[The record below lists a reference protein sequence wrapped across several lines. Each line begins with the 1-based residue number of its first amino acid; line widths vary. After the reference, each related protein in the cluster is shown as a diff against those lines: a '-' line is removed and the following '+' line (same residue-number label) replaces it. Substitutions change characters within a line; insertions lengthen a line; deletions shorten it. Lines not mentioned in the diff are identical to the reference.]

1 MGGLSRRGVLASGAA
16 AFAAAAPTTR
26 PARARERPFRAA
38 ASAGRPSRPN
48 ILFIFADDLG
58 WADLSCYGAP
68 EIRTPHLDAL
78 AGQGVRFTHGYAASA
93 VCSPTRLALYTGR
106 HPGRLKAG
114 LLEPIPGPGADAGLP
129 VAHPTLASLL
139 KQAGYA
145 TAMFGKWHCG
155 YLPDYGPVK
164 SGWDTF
170 FGNMGGAVDYFSKIS
185 GSGETDLYEGEVKTE
200 SLEYYTRTVS
210 ERAAAFIRDNSG
222 GPWLLNLNYTAPH
235 WPWEGPDDRAVSDD
249 LTRRI
254 TEGQEE
260 GQILA
265 HNDGGSL
272 STYRTMVEAMDAGI
286 GQVLKALDDSGKQ
299 DDTLVIFS
307 SDNGGERWSYLW
319 PLTGSK
325 GQLNEGGIRVP
336 TIVRWPA
343 GIRGNQVS
351 DVPVVT
357 QDWTATI
364 LEAVGAEPHAA
375 YPLDGHSLLPYL
387 LDGAQAPARDLFWRM
402 RRFGALRR
410 GNWKY
415 LRVLPQQEGQATQ
428 HLLYDVT
435 ADPRERANRAAHE
448 GELLARLSTAWDAID
463 AELEDYPPQGGDR
476 PGPSD

>member
-1 MGGLSRRGVLASGAA
+1 MRGLSRRGVLAAGAA
-16 AFAAAAPTTR
+16 AFAAPAAV
-26 PARARERPFRAA
+26 RERPFRAA
-38 ASAGRPSRPN
+38 RLPERPSRPN

-58 WADLSCYGAP
+58 WADLGCYGAP

-106 HPGRLKAG
+106 YPGRLEAG
-114 LLEPIPGPGADAGLP
+114 LLEPIPGPGAGVGLP
-129 VAHPTLASLL
+129 VDHPTLASLL

-155 YLPDYGPVK
+155 FLPDYGPVK

-170 FGNMGGAVDYFSKIS
+170 FGNMGGAIDYFSKIS
-185 GSGETDLYEGEVKTE
+185 GNGETDLYEGEVPAE

-210 ERAAAFIRDNSG
+210 DRAAAFIRDHSE

-254 TEGQEE
+254 TEGQEQ

-272 STYRTMVEAMDAGI
+272 GTYRTMVEAMDAGI
-286 GQVLKALDDSGKQ
+286 GQVLRALADSGRQ
-299 DDTLVIFS
+299 DDTLVVFS

-343 GIRGNQVS
+343 AIGGGQVS

-357 QDWTATI
+357 QDWTATL
-364 LEAVGAEPHAA
+364 LEAAGVEPDAR
-375 YPLDGHSLLPYL
+375 YPLDGHSLIPYL
-387 LDGAQAPARDLFWRM
+387 LDGAQPPERDLFWRM
-402 RRFGALRR
+402 RRAGALRR
-410 GNWKY
+410 GKWKY
-415 LRVLPQQEGQATQ
+415 LRVQDQQTR

-448 GELLARLSTAWDAID
+448 HDLLAQLSAAWDAID
-463 AELEDYPPQGGDR
+463 AELEDYPTG
-476 PGPSD
+476 

>member
-1 MGGLSRRGVLASGAA
+1 MRGLSRRGVLAAGAA
-16 AFAAAAPTTR
+16 AFAAPAAV
-26 PARARERPFRAA
+26 RERPFRAA
-38 ASAGRPSRPN
+38 RLTERPSRPN

-58 WADLSCYGAP
+58 WADLGCYGAP

-106 HPGRLKAG
+106 HPGRLEAG
-114 LLEPIPGPGADAGLP
+114 LLEPIPGPGAGVGLP
-129 VAHPTLASLL
+129 VDHPTLASLL

-155 YLPDYGPVK
+155 FLPDYGPVK

-185 GSGETDLYEGEVKTE
+185 GNGETDLYEGEVPAE

-210 ERAAAFIRDNSG
+210 DRAAAFIRDHSE

-235 WPWEGPDDRAVSDD
+235 WPWEGPGDRAVSDD

-254 TEGQEE
+254 TEGQEQ

-272 STYRTMVEAMDAGI
+272 GTYRTMVEAMDAGI
-286 GQVLKALDDSGKQ
+286 GQVLRALADSGRQ
-299 DDTLVIFS
+299 DDTLVVFS

-343 GIRGNQVS
+343 AIGGGQVS

-357 QDWTATI
+357 QDWTAT
-364 LEAVGAEPHAA
+364 LLDAAGVEPDAR
-375 YPLDGHSLLPYL
+375 YPLDGHSLIPYL
-387 LDGAQAPARDLFWRM
+387 LDGAQPPQRDLFWRM
-402 RRFGALRR
+402 RRAGALRR
-410 GNWKY
+410 GRWKY
-415 LRVLPQQEGQATQ
+415 LRVQDQQTR

-448 GELLARLSTAWDAID
+448 EDLVAQLSAAWDAID
-463 AELEDYPPQGGDR
+463 AELEDYPTG
-476 PGPSD
+476 